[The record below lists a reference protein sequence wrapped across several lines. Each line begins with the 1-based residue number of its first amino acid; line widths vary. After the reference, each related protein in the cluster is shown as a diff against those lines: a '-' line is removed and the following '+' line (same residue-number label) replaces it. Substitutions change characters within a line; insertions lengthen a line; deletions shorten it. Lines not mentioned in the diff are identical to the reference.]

1 MWVIDMGRKRRNLE
15 VENSLELRY
24 RMLVR
29 RYRGEGV
36 SAPDAFKL
44 LCEQGVTFDLAFEYI
59 RDEYGVTLVDLINWA
74 EEEGWF
80 REGGWLRQ
88 IEEGMGVIISGRLMR
103 RALEGSLAAMKAY
116 LVKWR
121 PDEWSER
128 LKVEQVGETRPMNV
142 VVVLGYEPSDLKGRQ
157 LKGVEVVD
165 ITKQLPEGGDEV
177 EFADRSEEGE
187 GASSD
192 KV

>member
-1 MWVIDMGRKRRNLE
+1 MGRKRRNLE

-88 IEEGMGVIISGRLMR
+88 IEDGMGVIISGRLMR
-103 RALEGSLAAMKAY
+103 RAMEGSLAAMKAY

-128 LKVEQVGETRPMNV
+128 
-142 VVVLGYEPSDLKGRQ
+142 
-157 LKGVEVVD
+157 
-165 ITKQLPEGGDEV
+165 
-177 EFADRSEEGE
+177 
-187 GASSD
+187 
-192 KV
+192 